1 MHINWDLVAKIAI
14 PLITLVL
21 GIILNKWFEDRPKLI
36 SYISQTFGIYTKA
49 PNGSNL
55 MVHTHSVVVG
65 NVGRKSATDVRLG
78 HSELPAF
85 QILPSIDHSVKD
97 LPDGS
102 KEIVIPTLVPKKQI
116 TINYLYFPPLTFNQ
130 INTYTESDQGSARIV
145 NMQLTRQ
152 YSPRLIK
159 AMLLVFLL
167 GLVTLGYLLIMAIK
181 VVF

>member
-1 MHINWDLVAKIAI
+1 MNINWDLVLKIAY
-14 PLITLVL
+14 PLVILFL
-21 GIILNKWFEDRPKLI
+21 GIILNKWFEDRPRLI
-36 SYISQTFGIYTKA
+36 SYISQTFGINTKA

-55 MVHTHSVVVG
+55 TAHTHSVVVG
-65 NVGRKSATDVRLG
+65 NVGRKSATNVRLG
-78 HSELPAF
+78 HAVLPAF

-102 KEIVIPTLVPKKQI
+102 KEIVIPTLVAKKQV
-116 TINYLYFPPLTFNQ
+116 TINYLYFPPLRFDQ

-152 YSPRLIK
+152 YSPTLIK

-181 VVF
+181 AIF